1 MKLNKALIAI
11 TLCAA
16 TVSSSANAQS
26 VDYDQILRAYFG
38 PSIEDILRQQNAALA
53 QDLKDAFE
61 AYYRVINQP
70 TLTLQN

>member
-38 PSIEDILRQQNAALA
+38 SSVEDNMKQQDSGLYTRLFGTITALLA
-53 QDLKDAFE
+53 LS
-61 AYYRVINQP
+61 P
-70 TLTLQN
+70 QN